1 MSTNALAK
9 IDFSHEQLEVI
20 KKQFLPANTSDA
32 EVAYCFAVARELGLN
47 PITKEIFFVP
57 RRMKND
63 KGQWIERVEPL
74 VGRDGL
80 LSIAHRSGVLAGMD
94 TKVEVKDIP
103 AFVNG
108 SWTTKPDLVATTT
121 IWARGTERPFVV
133 SVAYSEYVQ
142 LTTDGQPT
150 KFWRDKKI
158 TMISKVA
165 ESQALR
171 RVANISGV
179 YSPEECQ
186 LGMISDSGDLI
197 LEPEAIE
204 VEFTKPEP
212 DKSRLKVVPSP
223 VSPPV
228 VPSPPASIIDVDEEG
243 WPVGMPP
250 DPQEMA
256 AQSDNSILHE
266 VISLLEGKEIPY
278 SLDMQAGIISAKSFN
293 HKDLL
298 KNSGFKWNPEIKMWV
313 FHFEPEPF

>member
-20 KKQFLPANTSDA
+20 KKQFLPPNASDA

-80 LSIAHRSGVLAGMD
+80 LSIAHRSGILAGMD

-103 AFVNG
+103 AYSNG
-108 SWTTKPDLVATTT
+108 TWTTKPDLVATCT
-121 IWARGTERPFVV
+121 IWARGGDRPFVV

-142 LTTDGQPT
+142 LTNDGQPT

-186 LGMISDSGDLI
+186 LGMVSDSGDLI
-197 LEPEAIE
+197 LETEVIEA
-204 VEFTKPEP
+204 EFTRSEP
-212 DKSRLKVVPSP
+212 DKSRLKVVP
-223 VSPPV
+223 PPQ
-228 VPSPPASIIDVDEEG
+228 PPPAPPSDPDEES
-243 WPVGMPP
+243 WPEPP
-250 DPQEMA
+250 HPGQAVTPPSDPVAEIVA
-256 AQSDNSILHE
+256 ILEARNIPHE
-266 VISLLEGKEIPY
+266 V
-278 SLDMQAGIISAKSFN
+278 DMECGVITARSYN
-293 HKDLL
+293 HKELL
-298 KNSGFKWNPEIKMWV
+298 KQHGFRWSAELKSWTLSFDKD
-313 FHFEPEPF
+313 PF